1 MMQLACTQS
10 ADDFL
15 KYQEF
20 VQKQSKVNR
29 SARVLLWLLI
39 AFYYTG
45 LSRWF
50 YFSSNFESLDTA
62 HLGLL
67 ILSGA
72 LFLLSP
78 LMAGV
83 ALKRGGARKW
93 YEKASGEY
101 RWELNAAGISIAM
114 GEKYGFYP
122 WSAVLALTQTED
134 TWYLFIKRN
143 VAVCIPKRAIRTDD
157 EQEFALFTKNC
168 FVQPSPSIRQKITRR
183 LMTRRNVEKPASLL
197 YKQRTFKTPAISLP
211 GAKKNLRSVLLRF
224 QDFQLEHFVEEV
236 NRYWGG
242 HPDNHGLVLQSD
254 VLQGIKQKSFCRDLY
269 ANLLSGIKLAFFCKI
284 QALDFKVRVSQIIG
298 LVLVDVVVIAS
309 YDLSYYFPNEM
320 LDVYG
325 ISDYAAGF
333 VLFLLTIATIS
344 HLTASSGWQRLMVM
358 LLSSVVVVTALYFM
372 ALAFLYQ
379 QLWYSDNS
387 TFAWILWSTKVTW
400 MLLVVGRCLWLLYGL
415 PSHSLIYLVA
425 VYVFLVLV
433 TPGWLSQQTIF
444 TEDYRKQSQSGEEQ
458 EIDQEAIYYQQPE
471 LISKMLSQLKPGR
484 KDIVDL
490 YFVGFAGSAS
500 QKVFAN
506 EVLYAQHYF
515 DKTYDTLGRSAALI
529 NYQDTVNNR
538 PLANAHN
545 LASVAGGVAKLM
557 NVDEDVLFLYLSSH
571 GSATFEISTAFYPF
585 KMKNVAA
592 SKVKEILDA
601 AGIKNRIIVVS
612 ACYSGGF
619 IDVLKDDNTLILTAA
634 RKDRSSFGCSN
645 EEQYTY
651 FGDAYFV
658 QALKNERSFIKAFSV
673 AQQIIADREKTEQ
686 ADSPASLPQIFVGKA
701 IKAKLDAL
709 ER

>member
-1 MMQLACTQS
+1 MIQLACTQS

-20 VQKQSKVNR
+20 IQKQSKINR

-39 AFYYTG
+39 GFYFTG

-50 YFSSNFESLDTA
+50 YFSSNFESLDAA
-62 HLGLL
+62 HFGLL

-83 ALKRGGARKW
+83 FLKRGGAKKW

-101 RWELNAAGISIAM
+101 RWELNAAGISVSV
-114 GEKYGFYP
+114 GKKYGFYP
-122 WSAVLALTQTED
+122 WSSVLALTQTED
-134 TWYLFIKRN
+134 TWYLFIKRS
-143 VAVCIPKRAIRTDD
+143 VAICIPKRAIRTED
-157 EQEFALFTKNC
+157 EQEFALFTKKC
-168 FVQPSPSIRQKITRR
+168 FVHPSPSIRQKITRR
-183 LMTRRNVEKPASLL
+183 LMTRRNVGKPASLL
-197 YKQRTFKTPAISLP
+197 YKQRTAKTPAISLP
-211 GAKKNLRSVLLRF
+211 GAKNLRSVLLRF
-224 QDFQLEHFVEEV
+224 KDFQLEHFVEEV
-236 NRYWGG
+236 NRYWAC
-242 HPDNHGLVLQSD
+242 HPDNHGLALQSD

-269 ANLLSGIKLAFFCKI
+269 ANLLSGIKLAFFYKV
-284 QALDFKVRVSQIIG
+284 QALDFKVRISQIIG
-298 LVLVDVVVIAS
+298 LVLVDVIVIAS

-333 VLFLLTIATIS
+333 VLFLLTIVTIG

-358 LLSSVVVVTALYFM
+358 LLSSVVVVTALYFIV
-372 ALAFLYQ
+372 LAFLYQ
-379 QLWYSDNS
+379 QPWYTDDSK
-387 TFAWILWSTKVTW
+387 FAWILWSIKVAW
-400 MLLVVGRCLWLLYGL
+400 GLLVVGRCLWLLYGL
-415 PSHSLIYLVA
+415 PSHSLIYLMA

-433 TPGWLSQQTIF
+433 TPGWLSQQTFF

-458 EIDQEAIYYQQPE
+458 KIDQEAIYYQQPE
-471 LISKMLSQLKPGR
+471 LVSKMLSQLKPGR

-490 YFVGFAGSAS
+490 YFIGFAGSAK

-506 EVLYAQHYF
+506 EVLYAQHFF
-515 DKTYDTLGRSAALI
+515 DKTYDTLGRSAVLI
-529 NYQDTVNNR
+529 NYKDTVNTT

-545 LASVAGGVAKLM
+545 LASAAGGVSKLM
-557 NVDEDVLFLYLSSH
+557 DVDEDVLFLYLSSH
-571 GSATFEISTAFYPF
+571 GSDTFEISTAFYPF
-585 KMKNVAA
+585 KMNNVAA
-592 SKVKEILDA
+592 SKVKEILDT

-634 RKDRSSFGCSN
+634 RKDRRSFGCSN

-658 QALKNERSFIKAFSV
+658 QALKNERSFVKAFST
-673 AQQIIADREKTEQ
+673 AQKIIADREKTEQ
-686 ADSPASLPQIFVGKA
+686 ADSPASLPQLFVGKA
-701 IKAKLDAL
+701 IQAKLTML